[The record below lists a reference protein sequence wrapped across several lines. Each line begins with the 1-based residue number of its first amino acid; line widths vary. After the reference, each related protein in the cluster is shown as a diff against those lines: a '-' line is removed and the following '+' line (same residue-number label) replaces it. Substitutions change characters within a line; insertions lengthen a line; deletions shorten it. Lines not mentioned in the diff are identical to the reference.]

1 MTAMTKPDHF
11 DEHLDDLRRV
21 KGFPAANEDSAVSVV
36 VRFYADRGVL
46 CTRDQA
52 RQVVRERLAAE

>member
-1 MTAMTKPDHF
+1 MTRPDHF

-21 KGFPAANEDSAVSVV
+21 KGFPTNEDSAVSVV

-46 CTRDQA
+46 CTRDEALQL
-52 RQVVRERLAAE
+52 VRERSAAG